1 MAASPNQRNWKGII
15 IALCC
20 IATILAIVAVS
31 VVILTPEPQEPRVK
45 GERFQISHILDPIFN
60 PSGFNGTWI
69 SGRTPSLNKYI
80 FFKYIYFICVHFL
93 GGSLVTEKWNLFP
106 AIPKTVLEKWS
117 FLESC
122 LFYAVKTFAKKYSPL
137 AEIGINLKRVAP

>member
-45 GERFQISHILDPIFN
+45 GERFQISHILIFGKN
-60 PSGFNGTWI
+60 RQNNMSI
-69 SGRTPSLNKYI
+69 SIS
-80 FFKYIYFICVHFL
+80 
-93 GGSLVTEKWNLFP
+93 
-106 AIPKTVLEKWS
+106 
-117 FLESC
+117 
-122 LFYAVKTFAKKYSPL
+122 
-137 AEIGINLKRVAP
+137 

>member
-1 MAASPNQRNWKGII
+1 MVAASPNQRNWKGII

-69 SGRTPSLNKYI
+69 SGMYI
-80 FFKYIYFICVHFL
+80 
-93 GGSLVTEKWNLFP
+93 
-106 AIPKTVLEKWS
+106 
-117 FLESC
+117 
-122 LFYAVKTFAKKYSPL
+122 
-137 AEIGINLKRVAP
+137 

>member
-20 IATILAIVAVS
+20 IGLILATVAMS
-31 VVILTPEPQEPRVK
+31 VVILTPPEQEPRVK

-69 SGRTPSLNKYI
+69 SGRTSSLN
-80 FFKYIYFICVHFL
+80 IYFLNIYILFVSIFL
-93 GGSLVTEKWNLFP
+93 GSLVTEKWNLFP

-137 AEIGINLKRVAP
+137 AEIGINLKRAAP